1 MATPNPTTSFW
12 PQVKAQVLAGLF
24 LMVAGS
30 IAGGVAYLIYIV
42 PSRLDKVIDNQN
54 EFKARVVETERITR
68 SLEIRVRLLEAS
80 R

>member
-1 MATPNPTTSFW
+1 M
-12 PQVKAQVLAGLF
+12 AGLF

-42 PSRLDKVIDNQN
+42 PSRLDKVIENQN

-68 SLEIRVRLLEAS
+68 SLEIRVRLLDAARNE
-80 R
+80 